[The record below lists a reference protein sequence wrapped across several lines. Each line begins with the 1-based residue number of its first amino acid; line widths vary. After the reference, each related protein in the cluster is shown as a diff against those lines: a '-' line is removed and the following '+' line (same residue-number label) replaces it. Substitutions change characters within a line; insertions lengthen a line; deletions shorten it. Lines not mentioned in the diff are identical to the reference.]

1 MKKCFLIVLLFVFA
15 ISGIFCFGIK
25 NMSDW
30 EKEIKKLDSVE
41 SVEIEKL
48 YPNDDESD
56 EYNLKIFLT
65 GDRYLQLSF
74 FNPYRE
80 NNRAGEFY
88 VERIG
93 NIVPIAW
100 GYDFYILDMHILKL
114 RYITFFNKST
124 KTIIDLLNDYD
135 KVFEF
140 VQNLPVFDKDFH
152 EEFVDNSFKQLKN
165 KKPVFE
171 FWNNA
176 LSPYIYSNYIQN
188 KYYQYWEEYKLF
200 KMTVKEY
207 NDYVLSRGWE
217 WRILEENP

>member
-1 MKKCFLIVLLFVFA
+1 MKKRILIVTLLIFA
-15 ISGIFCFGIK
+15 ANCLFCIGIK

-207 NDYVLSRGWE
+207 NDYVLSRGWNFHVLGIE
-217 WRILEENP
+217 P